1 MAQQESSVLLVAQ
14 IREPIPIERRFAADN
29 QIVLVKWLQSNQK
42 PLGLFRIEIPMEQLV
57 AAMIDDA
64 HMHGVGVQ
72 IDSAVEFVLLVVKL
86 HLMYFLERVG
96 LSHEPSSVEAATC

>member
-1 MAQQESSVLLVAQ
+1 MT
-14 IREPIPIERRFAADN
+14 PF
-29 QIVLVKWLQSNQK
+29 K